1 MIRYLMQERKMKD
14 SYDYF
19 IVECNNLSEL
29 YTQLQI
35 KYGSQWQKP
44 HISIIQYETFF
55 YEE

>member
-14 SYDYF
+14 YYDYF